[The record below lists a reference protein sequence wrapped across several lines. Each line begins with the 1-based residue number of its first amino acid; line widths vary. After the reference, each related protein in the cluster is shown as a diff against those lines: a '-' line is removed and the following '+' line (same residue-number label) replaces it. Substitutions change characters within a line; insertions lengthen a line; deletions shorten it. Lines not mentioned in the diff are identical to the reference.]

1 MHLSAMIV
9 QIAEHSVKSVDM
21 TSRDI
26 SVRNVTQLTVDWT
39 TEL

>member
-9 QIAEHSVKSVDM
+9 QIAVHSAKSVDM

-26 SVRNVTQLTVDWT
+26 SGRNIMQLTVDWT

>member
-9 QIAEHSVKSVDM
+9 QIAVYSVKSVDM
-21 TSRDI
+21 TSRDK
-26 SVRNVTQLTVDWT
+26 SGRKMQLTVDWT